1 MSGIGCS
8 DNVLKWFA
16 SCLSGRRQRVVLNGQ
31 ASDWTQVLAGVPQG
45 SILGPLLFLLYI
57 NDIVK
62 HIGCSVRLFAD
73 DTTLYIIVECPNAA
87 ARCLNADLQTISQW
101 AEDWLVNCNANKTL
115 SMIISRRIIS
125 PPHPPLFMNGTMLQE
140 TNSHKHL
147 GLTLSSSCNWSDHI
161 KNISVKAWT
170 RLNLLRALKFR
181 VSRKSLEKMYK
192 AYVLPLLEYCDSV
205 WDNCPTETKRQL
217 DVIHIEAARIIT
229 GATKLCSVSK
239 LLTDLG
245 WETLQNRR
253 KKHRLIILFKILHGL
268 TPVYLNDL
276 LPPLVQDTASY
287 NLRNSNHF
295 QNYRAN
301 TNFFLNLFFPATIRA
316 WNDLPAEVKDVP
328 SVAAFKSRLNKD
340 LKKPPSYYNTGTRI
354 GQILQ
359 ARLRLGCSSL
369 NADLYRKNI
378 VPSPT
383 CACGG
388 FESAY
393 HFFFACPRL
402 AHFRRRYFSDSLLN
416 YTVKDFLY
424 GSQNLTFQENE
435 QLFLKVQDY
444 IVKSGRFL

>member
-1 MSGIGCS
+1 MERCVHKHLYNYVTSHQLLTPLQSGFVQGDSTTYQLLHTYHTFCEAVAKGKEVRAVFCDIRKAFDRVWHKGLLHKMSGIGCS

-16 SCLSGRRQRVVLNGQ
+16 SYLSGRRQRVVLNGQ
-31 ASDWTQVLAGVPQG
+31 ASDWTPVLAGVPQG
-45 SILGPLLFLLYI
+45 SILGPFLFLLYI

-62 HIGCSVRLFAD
+62 HIGCSIRLFAD
-73 DTTLYIIVECPNAA
+73 DTSLYIIVECPNAA

-101 AEDWLVNCNANKTL
+101 AEDWLVNFNANKTL

-147 GLTLSSSCNWSDHI
+147 GLMLSSSCNWSDRI

-181 VSRKSLEKMYK
+181 VSRKSLERMYM
-192 AYVLPLLEYCDSV
+192 AYVLSLLEYCDSV

-217 DVIHIEAARIIT
+217 DIIHIEAARIIT

-276 LPPLVQDTASY
+276 LPPLVQDTTSY
-287 NLRNSNHF
+287 NLRNSNYF
-295 QNYRAN
+295 QKYRAN
-301 TNFFLNLFFPATIRA
+301 TNLFLNSFFPATIRA
-316 WNDLPAEVKDVP
+316 WNDLPAEVKDAP
-328 SVAAFKSRLNKD
+328 SVAAFKSLLNKD
-340 LKKPPSYYNTGTRI
+340 LKKNLLRI
-354 GQILQ
+354 ITL
-359 ARLRLGCSSL
+359 
-369 NADLYRKNI
+369 
-378 VPSPT
+378 V
-383 CACGG
+383 
-388 FESAY
+388 
-393 HFFFACPRL
+393 H
-402 AHFRRRYFSDSLLN
+402 
-416 YTVKDFLY
+416 V
-424 GSQNLTFQENE
+424 
-435 QLFLKVQDY
+435 
-444 IVKSGRFL
+444 

>member
-1 MSGIGCS
+1 M
-8 DNVLKWFA
+8 
-16 SCLSGRRQRVVLNGQ
+16 
-31 ASDWTQVLAGVPQG
+31 
-45 SILGPLLFLLYI
+45 
-57 NDIVK
+57 
-62 HIGCSVRLFAD
+62 
-73 DTTLYIIVECPNAA
+73 
-87 ARCLNADLQTISQW
+87 
-101 AEDWLVNCNANKTL
+101 
-115 SMIISRRIIS
+115 
-125 PPHPPLFMNGTMLQE
+125 
-140 TNSHKHL
+140 
-147 GLTLSSSCNWSDHI
+147 
-161 KNISVKAWT
+161 
-170 RLNLLRALKFR
+170 
-181 VSRKSLEKMYK
+181 
-192 AYVLPLLEYCDSV
+192 LPLLEYCDSV

-245 WETLQNRR
+245 WETLLNRR

-276 LPPLVQDTASY
+276 LPPLVQDTTSY

-301 TNFFLNLFFPATIRA
+301 TNLFLNSFFPATIRA
-316 WNDLPAEVKDVP
+316 WDDLPAEVKDAP

-369 NADLYRKNI
+369 NADLYRKNF
-378 VPSPT
+378 VPSLT

-388 FESAY
+388 FQSAY

-402 AHFRRRYFSDSLLN
+402 THFRRRHFSDSLLN

-435 QLFLKVQDY
+435 QLFLKVQGY
-444 IVKSGRFL
+444 IMKSGRFL

>member
-1 MSGIGCS
+1 MSGISCS

-16 SCLSGRRQRVVLNGQ
+16 SYLSGRRQRVVLNGQ
-31 ASDWTQVLAGVPQG
+31 ATDWTQVLAGVPQG

-57 NDIVK
+57 NVIVK
-62 HIGCSVRLFAD
+62 YIGCSIRLFAV
-73 DTTLYIIVECPNAA
+73 DTSLYIIVECPNAA

-101 AEDWLVNCNANKTL
+101 AEDWLVNFNANKTL

-276 LPPLVQDTASY
+276 LPPLMHTTSY

-301 TNFFLNLFFPATIRA
+301 TNLFLNSFFPG
-316 WNDLPAEVKDVP
+316 NDPCIERSPRRGQGCAI
-328 SVAAFKSRLNKD
+328 SGCIQITFKQGS
-340 LKKPPSYYNTGTRI
+340 KKNLRRI
-354 GQILQ
+354 ITL
-359 ARLRLGCSSL
+359 
-369 NADLYRKNI
+369 
-378 VPSPT
+378 V
-383 CACGG
+383 
-388 FESAY
+388 
-393 HFFFACPRL
+393 H
-402 AHFRRRYFSDSLLN
+402 
-416 YTVKDFLY
+416 V
-424 GSQNLTFQENE
+424 
-435 QLFLKVQDY
+435 
-444 IVKSGRFL
+444 